1 MKNKLLTCI
10 IIFCFHFSYSQ
21 NITGFVH
28 DSLQNPVVL
37 ANIQIIENNKFT
49 QTDANGTFSLKAEN
63 LKLPFSLKISHLSFE
78 TKEIIIDNFDSL
90 KIILQPRI
98 NNLKEVV
105 LSSKS
110 FDVIEK
116 NDTLKYNLKQLLNGS
131 EVKLKDVLEKLPG
144 ITIDDNGKIR
154 FNGKPINN
162 LLTDGDDFFKE
173 NHQLATEN
181 LTAEMIEKIEVLKNY
196 QKFSTINGFESSGVT
211 ALNVGLND
219 KFKNIFK
226 GNSENELG
234 YKKQYKTHSN
244 FFNFGKKVKFNLLTD
259 LNNTNYS
266 VISVT
271 DFISLKK
278 NIGKKIIGE
287 ANSSGLILE
296 DELPPFLF
304 SNDDAKTKD
313 LKNYTLNYTNKISTK
328 KRIEFVSILNKLNT
342 FQQTEKNQTFF
353 QENSPNILKTEK
365 NDGSSLFFSNTFTFE
380 NKINK
385 NTFFNLNSYLNYSKN
400 KQSDDLL
407 NLFDSFQNSFIN
419 NNKIENILLG
429 FNTTFKKKISE
440 KTLFETIVYNDFENN
455 TNNRNFNSNEVL
467 SQFDILKNTLE
478 QNTKYSIFSLGL
490 KSMLTFKRKKGN
502 YNIYIKSIFDNEDI
516 TNYSYDNSQYN
527 FNTNF
532 YKTNNSI
539 GLKYNHFSNEKFKYI
554 LGLDFINYNY
564 AISNRLNQTVNDI
577 LPSINLTYKFNTK
590 TSTTI
595 GYNATI
601 NNPSIYNFLDGTII
615 QDYRSILV
623 RNNLV
628 NEKLKSESI
637 QFNVTYTNS
646 KSNIFSIL
654 NIVTTKNNKII
665 GKTFTNSNILTLE
678 RFDYLNTDKST
689 FALYVLDKKFYSI
702 PYGINIESLNSIS
715 TKNTIVNNVNSI
727 NKSSQN
733 KINLGFK
740 SYYKS
745 NDFNFNIGV
754 EYLNS
759 VNKNEYFNTKND
771 FQRISPTLKLN
782 GVVLEDK
789 VNWNINSNY
798 YLYKTSSLVSNNI
811 FDLGF
816 KVSYKKN
823 NIDYYVKGNNILNIR
838 PNNIK
843 NSINYNQIYVEEIL
857 LNSLS
862 GYINLGI
869 NFSF

>member
-162 LLTDGDDFFKE
+162 LLIDGDDFFKE

>member
-1 MKNKLLTCI
+1 MGKKLLRILI
-10 IIFCFHFSYSQ
+10 ILCFHFTYSQ
-21 NITGFVH
+21 NITGFVK

-37 ANIQIIENNKFT
+37 ANVQIIQNNKFT
-49 QTDANGTFSLKAEN
+49 QTDVNGSFN
-63 LKLPFSLKISHLSFE
+63 LKVENIKLPISLKISHLSFE
-78 TKEIIIDNFDSL
+78 TKEILIENFDPI
-90 KIILQPRI
+90 KIILESRI
-98 NNLKEVV
+98 NNLKEVI

-144 ITIDDNGKIR
+144 ISIDDNGKIR

-162 LLTDGDDFFKE
+162 LLIDGDEFFKE

-196 QKFSTINGFESSGVT
+196 QKFSTINGFESSGIT

-226 GNSENELG
+226 GNSEDELG
-234 YKKQYKTHSN
+234 YKKQYKTHNN
-244 FFNFGKKVKFNLLTD
+244 FFNFGKKEKFNLLTD

-287 ANSSGLILE
+287 SNSSGLILE

-313 LKNYTLNYTNKISTK
+313 LKNYTLNYTNKINTK
-328 KRIEFVSILNKLNT
+328 KRIEFVSVLNKLNT
-342 FQQTEKNQTFF
+342 FQQTEKIQTFF
-353 QENSPNILKTEK
+353 QENSTKILKIEK

-385 NTFFNLNSYLNYSKN
+385 NTFFNLNSYLNYSIN

-407 NLFDSFQNSFIN
+407 NTFLNFQNSFIN
-419 NNKIENILLG
+419 NNKIDNVLLG

-440 KTLFETIVYNDFENN
+440 KILFETIFFNDFENN
-455 TNNRNFNSNEVL
+455 NNNRNFNSNEVL

-490 KSMLTFKRKKGN
+490 KSMLTFKRKKGS
-502 YNIYIKSIFDNEDI
+502 YNINIKSIYDNENI
-516 TNYSYDNSQYN
+516 TNYSYENSQYN

-532 YKTNNSI
+532 YKTNNSL
-539 GLKYNHFSNEKFKYI
+539 GLKYNHVSNEKFRYN

-564 AISNRLNQTVNDI
+564 TVTNKLNQTVNDV

-590 TSTTI
+590 ITTTI

-601 NNPSIYNFLDGTII
+601 NNPSIYNFLDGNII
-615 QDYRSILV
+615 QDYRSILAS
-623 RNNLV
+623 NNLV
-628 NEKLKSESI
+628 DDKLKSESI

-654 NIVTTKNNKII
+654 NIVSTNNKKII
-665 GKTFTNSNILTLE
+665 GKTFTNTNLLTLE
-678 RFDYLNTDKST
+678 KFDYLNTDKSSYVL
-689 FALYVLDKKFYSI
+689 FVLDKKFYSI

-715 TKNTIVNNVNSI
+715 TKNTIVNDINSL

-745 NDFNFNIGV
+745 NDFNFNIGA

-759 VNKNEYFNTKND
+759 VNKNEYFNTKNE
-771 FQRISPTLKLN
+771 FQKISPFAKFYGLILK
-782 GVVLEDK
+782 EK
-789 VNWNINSNY
+789 VNWSINSNY
-798 YLYKTSSLVSNNI
+798 YLYKTTSLISNNI

-823 NIDYYVKGNNILNIR
+823 NIDYYLKGNNILNIR

-843 NSINYNQIYVEEIL
+843 NSINYNQIYVEEIQ

>member
-1 MKNKLLTCI
+1 MKNKLLICI
-10 IIFCFHFSYSQ
+10 IILCFHFSYSQ
-21 NITGFVH
+21 NITGFVQ
-28 DSLQNPVVL
+28 DSLQNPIVL

-49 QTDANGTFSLKAEN
+49 QTDVNGSFSLKAEN

-78 TKEIIIDNFDSL
+78 TKEIIIGNFDPL

-162 LLTDGDDFFKE
+162 LLIDGDEFFKE

-196 QKFSTINGFESSGVT
+196 QKFSTINGFESNGVT
-211 ALNVGLND
+211 ALNIGLNN

-234 YKKQYKTHSN
+234 YKKQYKTHNN

-313 LKNYTLNYTNKISTK
+313 LKNYTLNYTNKINTK
-328 KRIEFVSILNKLNT
+328 KRVEFVSILNKLNT
-342 FQQTEKNQTFF
+342 FQQTEKIQTFF

-419 NNKIENILLG
+419 NHKIDNILFG

-455 TNNRNFNSNEVL
+455 ANNRNFKSNEVL

-478 QNTKYSIFSLGL
+478 QNTKYSIFSLGI
-490 KSMLTFKRKKGN
+490 KSMVTFKRKKGS
-502 YNIYIKSIFDNEDI
+502 YNINIKSIFDNENI
-516 TNYSYDNSQYN
+516 TNYSYENSQYN

-532 YKTNNSI
+532 YKTNNSL
-539 GLKYNHFSNEKFKYI
+539 GLKYNHFSNEKFKYN

-564 AISNRLNQTVNDI
+564 TISNRLNQTVNDI

-590 TSTTI
+590 ITTTI

-601 NNPSIYNFLDGTII
+601 NNPSIYNFLDGNII

-623 RNNLV
+623 SNNLV

-654 NIVTTKNNKII
+654 NIVSTNNNKII
-665 GKTFTNSNILTLE
+665 GKTYTNSNVLTLE
-678 RFDYLNTDKST
+678 KFDYLNTDKST

-715 TKNTIVNNVNSI
+715 TKKTIVNNVNSI

-759 VNKNEYFNTKND
+759 VNKNEYFNTKNE

-816 KVSYKKN
+816 KVSYKRN